1 MKAKFMDTMAIRL
14 PKATIE
20 HLRKLK
26 GEKQLSSM
34 SVALKYWIEQ
44 EYNARVETQLFE
56 IKEKLEDLHKT
67 IKTVNRRTFALVY
80 DKVMDDL
87 KKVARVVGLSPQE
100 MQDYF
105 DLREEEIIKLV
116 YAYPATKNYCSLLS
130 ELKEEML
137 SSEK

>member
-1 MKAKFMDTMAIRL
+1 MPAKDSKTILVRVPAEIVDAAKKVKIKENLPTIGNAIRYWFEQQ
-14 PKATIE
+14 KDEEI
-20 HLRKLK
+20 
-26 GEKQLSSM
+26 QL
-34 SVALKYWIEQ
+34 
-44 EYNARVETQLFE
+44 QLAD
-56 IKEKLEDLHKT
+56 IKVKLEEIVKFQ
-67 IKTVNRRTFALVY
+67 KTVNQRTFALVY

-130 ELKEEML
+130 ELKQEML